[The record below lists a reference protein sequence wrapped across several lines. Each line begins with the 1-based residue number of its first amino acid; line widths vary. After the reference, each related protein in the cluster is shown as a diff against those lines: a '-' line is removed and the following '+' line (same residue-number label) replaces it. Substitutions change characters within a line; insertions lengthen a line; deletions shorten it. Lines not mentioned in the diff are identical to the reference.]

1 MQTGWR
7 VGSLFNIPLF
17 IDNSWFFVVVLITF
31 LQGSDPRWASLVGP
45 VGAYAAGFLLALL
58 LFASVLAHELGH
70 SLVARAQGITVN
82 SIKLFLFGG
91 IASIE
96 RESNTPGEAF
106 QVAIA
111 GPAVSF
117 FLFIA
122 LTALNNVSNLP
133 PIASGVIGSV
143 ATTNLVLALFNLIP
157 GLPLDGG
164 QIFKAAVWKATNSRT
179 QGVRWA
185 SRSGQVLG
193 WGAITLSALAFFTT
207 GSLDL
212 LWPGLIGLFI
222 LRNASGYNRMN
233 DLQEGLAKLKVSD
246 AVTRSFRVL
255 DANMSLR
262 QFADECL
269 LQDKENMPVYFASSD
284 GRYRG
289 RVSLDGLRQVER
301 SEWDYRTLHD
311 IARPLLEIPHVS
323 EAMPLTEAI
332 TLMETKNINQL
343 TVLTPAD
350 AVAGTLD
357 RGEIVRA
364 LAKQLN
370 FPIAESVIQKI
381 KQEKAYPAGLQL
393 GAIAQSIEQSK
404 EPATEAVMN
413 SATEKALGESIK

>member
-17 IDNSWFFVVVLITF
+17 VDNSWFFVVLLITF
-31 LQGSDPRWASLVGP
+31 LQGSDPRWVNLVGP

-70 SLVARAQGITVN
+70 SLVARTQGINVN

-96 RESNTPGEAF
+96 RESKTPGEAF

-117 FLFIA
+117 LLFVA
-122 LTALNNVSNLP
+122 LTLLGRFSSLP

-164 QIFKAAVWKATNSRT
+164 QIFKAAVWKATKSRT
-179 QGVRWA
+179 KGVRWA
-185 SRSGQVLG
+185 ARSGQILG
-193 WGAITLSALAFFTT
+193 WGAVALSAFAFFTT

-222 LRNASGYNRMN
+222 LRNASSYNRMN

-246 AVTRSFRVL
+246 ATTRDFRVL

-269 LQDKENMPVYFASSD
+269 LEDKTQAPVYFASSD

-289 RVSLDGLRQVER
+289 LVSLEDLRQVER
-301 SEWDYRTLHD
+301 SEWDSRTLHS

-323 EAMPLTEAI
+323 EDSQLIEAI
-332 TLMETKNINQL
+332 NLMETQKLARL

-370 FPIAESVIQKI
+370 FPISEAVIQKI
-381 KQEKAYPAGLQL
+381 KQEGAYPAGLQL
-393 GAIAQSIEQSK
+393 GAIAQSIEQ
-404 EPATEAVMN
+404 A
-413 SATEKALGESIK
+413 

>member
-17 IDNSWFFVVVLITF
+17 IDNSWFLVVLLITF
-31 LQGSDPRWASLVGP
+31 VQGSDPRWAQLVGP
-45 VGAYAAGFLLALL
+45 VGAYVAGLLLALL

-96 RESNTPGEAF
+96 RESETPGEAF

-117 FLFIA
+117 FLFVA
-122 LTALNNVSNLP
+122 LSALSNLSSLP
-133 PIASGVIGSV
+133 PIAIGVFGSV

-164 QIFKAAVWKATNSRT
+164 QIFKAAVWKATNNRAK
-179 QGVRWA
+179 GVRWA
-185 SRSGQVLG
+185 AKSGQVLG
-193 WGAITLSALAFFTT
+193 WSAIALSLTAFFFT

-222 LRNASGYNRMN
+222 LRNASGYDRMN
-233 DLQEGLAKLKVSD
+233 NLQEGLAKLKASD
-246 AVTRSFRVL
+246 ATIRDFRVL
-255 DANMSLR
+255 DANMPLR

-269 LQDKENMPVYFASSD
+269 LQDEKATPVYFAASD

-289 RVSLDGLRQVER
+289 MVSLNDLRQVER
-301 SEWDYRTLHD
+301 SEWETRNLHS
-311 IARPLLEIPHVS
+311 IARPLLEVPHVS
-323 EAMPLTEAI
+323 EDTPLVDAIKMMEADQ
-332 TLMETKNINQL
+332 MERL

-364 LAKQLN
+364 LAKQMN
-370 FPIAESVIQKI
+370 FPISEEIIQKI
-381 KQEKAYPAGLQL
+381 KQEGAYPNGLQL
-393 GAIAQSIEQSK
+393 GAIAQSIEQ
-404 EPATEAVMN
+404 A
-413 SATEKALGESIK
+413 

>member
-17 IDNSWFFVVVLITF
+17 IDNSWFFIVVLITF
-31 LQGSDPRWASLVGP
+31 LQGSDPRWAALVGP
-45 VGAYAAGFLLALL
+45 IGAYVAGFLLALL

-117 FLFIA
+117 FLFFA
-122 LTALNNVSNLP
+122 LSALNQVSGLP
-133 PIASGVIGSV
+133 PIATGVIGSV

-185 SRSGQVLG
+185 AKSGQVFG
-193 WGAITLSALAFFTT
+193 WGAIALSALAFFTT
-207 GSLDL
+207 GSLDM

-246 AVTRSFRVL
+246 ATIRNFRVL

-262 QFADECL
+262 AFADECL
-269 LQDKENMPVYFASSD
+269 LQDKKDLPVYFASSD

-289 RVSLDGLRQVER
+289 SVSLEGLRQVER
-301 SEWDYRTLHD
+301 SEWDTRDLHS
-311 IARPLLEIPHVS
+311 IARPLLEIPHVT
-323 EAMPLTEAI
+323 EDTPLTEAI
-332 TLMETKNINQL
+332 TLLEKQNIEHL

-350 AVAGTLD
+350 AVAGTID

-370 FPIAESVIQKI
+370 FPISETIIQKI
-381 KQEKAYPAGLQL
+381 KEENAYPAGLQL
-393 GAIAQSIEQSK
+393 GAIAD
-404 EPATEAVMN
+404 
-413 SATEKALGESIK
+413 SIKQAANEQTAEQAAN

>member
-45 VGAYAAGFLLALL
+45 VGAYVAGFLLALL

-117 FLFIA
+117 LLFVA
-122 LTALNNVSNLP
+122 LTLLSQVSNLP

-164 QIFKAAVWKATNSRT
+164 QIFKAAVWKVTDSRT
-179 QGVRWA
+179 KGVRWA
-185 SRSGQVLG
+185 AKSGQIFG
-193 WGAITLSALAFFTT
+193 WGAIALSAFAFFTT

-222 LRNASGYNRMN
+222 LRNASNYNRIN
-233 DLQEGLAKLKVSD
+233 DLQEGLAKLKVTD
-246 AVTRSFRVL
+246 ATTRDFRVL
-255 DANMSLR
+255 DANLSLR

-269 LQDKENMPVYFASSD
+269 LEDPKKSPIYFASSD

-289 RVSLDGLRQVER
+289 LVSIEDLRQVER
-301 SEWDYRTLHD
+301 SEWDSRTLHS

-323 EAMPLTEAI
+323 ENTQLTEAI
-332 TLMETKNINQL
+332 NLMEAQKLARL

-350 AVAGTLD
+350 AVAGTVD

-370 FPIAESVIQKI
+370 FPISEALIQKI
-381 KQEKAYPAGLQL
+381 KQEGAYPAGLQL
-393 GAIAQSIEQSK
+393 GAIAQSIEQ
-404 EPATEAVMN
+404 T
-413 SATEKALGESIK
+413 

>member
-17 IDNSWFFVVVLITF
+17 IDNSWFFVVLLITF
-31 LQGSDPRWASLVGP
+31 LQGSDPRWANLVGP
-45 VGAYAAGFLLALL
+45 IGAYAAGFLLALL

-70 SLVARAQGITVN
+70 SLVARSQGITVN

-96 RESNTPGEAF
+96 RESKTPGEAF

-117 FLFIA
+117 LLFIA
-122 LTALNNVSNLP
+122 LTVLGRLTNLP
-133 PIASGVIGSV
+133 PIASGVIASV

-164 QIFKAAVWKATNSRT
+164 QIFKAAVWKATKSRAK
-179 QGVRWA
+179 GVRWA
-185 SRSGQVLG
+185 AKSGQILG
-193 WGAITLSALAFFTT
+193 WSAVSLSAFAFFTT

-222 LRNASGYNRMN
+222 LRNASSYNRMN
-233 DLQEGLAKLKVSD
+233 DLQEGLAKLKVTD
-246 AVTRSFRVL
+246 ATTRDFRVL

-269 LQDKENMPVYFASSD
+269 LEDKAIKPVYFASSD

-289 RVSLDGLRQVER
+289 LVSIEDLRQVER
-301 SEWDYRTLHD
+301 SEWDSRTLHS

-323 EAMPLTEAI
+323 EDSQLVEAI
-332 TLMETKNINQL
+332 KLMETKQLARL

-370 FPIAESVIQKI
+370 FPISDAVIQKI
-381 KQEKAYPAGLQL
+381 KQEGAYPAGLQL
-393 GAIAQSIEQSK
+393 GAIAQSIEQ
-404 EPATEAVMN
+404 A
-413 SATEKALGESIK
+413 

>member
-17 IDNSWFFVVVLITF
+17 IDNSWFFVVLLITF
-31 LQGSDPRWASLVGP
+31 IQGSDPQWVRLANGP
-45 VGAYAAGFLLALL
+45 IGAYGSGLLLALL

-70 SLVARAQGITVN
+70 SLVAKAQGIQVN

-96 RESNTPGEAF
+96 KESDTPGKAF

-117 FLFIA
+117 LLFVA
-122 LTALNNVSNLP
+122 LTVLGQTVPLSA
-133 PIASGVIGSV
+133 IASGIVGSV
-143 ATTNLVLALFNLIP
+143 ATTNLVLTLFNLIP

-179 QGVRWA
+179 KGVRWA
-185 SRSGQVLG
+185 AKSGQVIG
-193 WGAITLSALAFFTT
+193 VGGIVLSAIAFFAT
-207 GSLDL
+207 GSLSL

-222 LRNASGYNRMN
+222 LRNASSYNRMN
-233 DLQEGLAKLKVSD
+233 TLQEGLAKLKVSD
-246 AVTRSFRVL
+246 ATIRNFRVL
-255 DANMSLR
+255 DANMPLR

-269 LQDKENMPVYFASSD
+269 LLQEQKTPPVYFASSD

-289 RVSLDGLRQVER
+289 MVTLDDLRQVER
-301 SEWDYRTLHD
+301 SEWELRNLHS

-323 EAMPLTEAI
+323 ENTPLTQAI
-332 TLMETKNINQL
+332 QMMEDKRLNRL

-357 RGEIVRA
+357 RGEVVRA
-364 LAKQLN
+364 LAKQLK
-370 FPIAESVIQKI
+370 FPISEAIIEKI
-381 KQEKAYPAGLQL
+381 KEEGAYPAGLQL
-393 GAIAQSIEQSK
+393 GAIAQSIEN
-404 EPATEAVMN
+404 A
-413 SATEKALGESIK
+413 

>member
-17 IDNSWFFVVVLITF
+17 IDNSWFFVVLLITF
-31 LQGSDPRWASLVGP
+31 IQGSDPQWMRLAGGP
-45 VGAYAAGFLLALL
+45 AGAYASGFLLAIL

-70 SLVARAQGITVN
+70 SLVAKAQGIKVN

-96 RESNTPGEAF
+96 KESDTPGQAF

-117 FLFIA
+117 FLFAA
-122 LTALNNVSNLP
+122 LTLLNQGATLP
-133 PIASGVIGSV
+133 PIASGVVGSV
-143 ATTNLVLALFNLIP
+143 ATTNLILTLFNLIP

-164 QIFKAAVWKATNSRT
+164 QIFKAAVWKATNSRSK
-179 QGVRWA
+179 GVRWA
-185 SRSGQVLG
+185 AKSGQVVG
-193 WGAITLSALAFFTT
+193 IGGIVLSAIAFFAT
-207 GSLDL
+207 GSISL

-222 LRNASGYNRMN
+222 LRNASSYNRMN
-233 DLQEGLAKLKVSD
+233 TLQEGLAKLKVSD
-246 AVTRSFRVL
+246 ATVRNFRVL

-269 LQDKENMPVYFASSD
+269 LQEQKTPPVYFASSN

-289 RVSLDGLRQVER
+289 MVTLDGLRKVER
-301 SEWDYRTLHD
+301 SEWESRDLHS
-311 IARPLLEIPHVS
+311 IAVPLLEVPHVS
-323 EAMPLTEAI
+323 EDTPLTQAI
-332 TLMETKNINQL
+332 QVMEEKQINRL

-357 RGEIVRA
+357 RGEVVRA
-364 LAKQLN
+364 LAKQLK
-370 FPIAESVIQKI
+370 FPISEAIIQKI
-381 KQEKAYPAGLQL
+381 KEEGTYPAGLQL
-393 GAIAQSIEQSK
+393 GAIAQSIEN
-404 EPATEAVMN
+404 A
-413 SATEKALGESIK
+413 